1 MAEKEAEMEQGVASE
16 AAEAESK
23 PKVEEAAKVEEEA
36 ASEAKE
42 KETAKPE
49 KKAAEVKSEDPA
61 PAEKKAVAK
70 AGKAGKKES
79 TVAVN
84 DMIDAIKKMTVLEL
98 SQLVKTLED
107 EFGVSAAVPMM
118 AAAGAP
124 SAAAEAP
131 AEEEKTEFNV
141 ILKEAGSNR
150 IAVIKA
156 VRELSGLG
164 LKESKDLVEGVPKP
178 VREAVTKDEA
188 AAAKEKLEAAGATV
202 EVT

>member
-1 MAEKEAEMEQGVASE
+1 MLNVVAAVLLTACVVW
-16 AAEAESK
+16 AAGPAQ
-23 PKVEEAAKVEEEA
+23 PG
-36 ASEAKE
+36 
-42 KETAKPE
+42 
-49 KKAAEVKSEDPA
+49 KKADKPA
-61 PAEKKAVAK
+61 PAGKKAVDAVDKEEK
-70 AGKAGKKES
+70 AVKAGKKES
-79 TVAVN
+79 TVAVS
-84 DMIDAIKKMTVLEL
+84 DMIGALKNMTVLEL
-98 SQLVKTLED
+98 SQLVKALEE

-124 SAAAEAP
+124 AAAAEAP

-164 LKESKDLVEGVPKP
+164 LKESKDLVEGAPKP